1 MAADRSPDE
10 IGDVANLLRNYE
22 WSLIADVSAPDIEM
36 LAHIRPRS
44 RGYRS
49 ASQKWRSEELGHRW

>member
-1 MAADRSPDE
+1 MLRSNRQVVMAADRSPDE

-36 LAHIRPRS
+36 LAHIRPPS
-44 RGYRS
+44 RG
-49 ASQKWRSEELGHRW
+49 